1 MRSKDKKIENI
12 LLALLV
18 GLLLGIGIFLLIGVN
33 KNNFRYLI
41 STRSVKIL
49 AMVLSGTCVAVS
61 TLIFQTVTDSRI
73 LTPSVMGLDAMYG
86 FLQTM
91 TVFTLR
97 RMIPSLTAPIPKFFI
112 TIGLM
117 ILVSLFLQQ
126 FFTGKSKGKLL
137 YMILIGMVV
146 GTFLDSLS
154 SGLQMVMDP
163 DEFLI
168 LQSSLFASYSRVN
181 TTLLSI
187 SYAVAGAIF
196 FWLRKD
202 IRTLDVMSLG
212 YSQSI
217 NLGLDYKKLL
227 RKNLTIVGILVSI
240 STALVGPVAF
250 LGLLTVNISKELL
263 KTYKHKYLI
272 VGSIFMSI
280 LSLIIGQ
287 LIVEKIFNNSFA
299 VGTIINFVG
308 GMYLLWILLKER
320 RVG

>member
-1 MRSKDKKIENI
+1 MKSKEKRIENI
-12 LLALLV
+12 LFGLLV
-18 GLLLGIGIFLLIGVN
+18 GVLIGIALFLLIGVN
-33 KNNFRYLI
+33 KSNFRYLI
-41 STRSVKIL
+41 STRSIKIL
-49 AMVLSGTCVAVS
+49 AIILSGTCVAIS

-73 LTPSVMGLDAMYG
+73 LTPSVMGLDSMYV

-91 TVFTLR
+91 TIFIFR
-97 RMIPSLTAPIPKFFI
+97 RMIPVLTAPIPKFFI

-117 ILVSLFLQQ
+117 VMISIFLQK

-137 YMILIGMVV
+137 YMILIGMIV

-154 SGLQMVMDP
+154 SGIQMVMDP

-168 LQSSLFASYSRVN
+168 LQSSLFASYNRVN
-181 TTLLSI
+181 TTLLLI
-187 SYAVAGAIF
+187 AYIIVGLVF
-196 FWLRKD
+196 FWLRND
-202 IRTLDVMSLG
+202 MRTLDVLSLG

-227 RKNLTIVGILVSI
+227 RKNLTIVGVLVSI
-240 STALVGPVAF
+240 STALVGPVVF

-263 KTYKHKYLI
+263 KTYKHKYL
-272 VGSIFMSI
+272 VTGSIFMSI
-280 LSLIIGQ
+280 LSLIVGQ
-287 LIVEKIFNNSFA
+287 IIIERVFNNSFP

>member
-1 MRSKDKKIENI
+1 MRNKDKKIENI
-12 LLALLV
+12 LLLLLV
-18 GLLLGIGIFLLIGVN
+18 SVLIAIALFLFIGVN

-41 STRSVKIL
+41 ETRGIKIL
-49 AMVLSGTCVAVS
+49 AIILSGTCVAVS

-91 TVFTLR
+91 TIFMFR
-97 RMIPSLTAPIPKFFI
+97 KMIPSLTAPIPKFFI

-117 ILVSLFLQQ
+117 AAVSIFLQQ

-154 SGLQMVMDP
+154 NGIQMIMDP
-163 DEFLI
+163 DEFLV
-168 LQSSLFASYSRVN
+168 LQSSLFASYNRVN
-181 TTLLSI
+181 TTLLLI
-187 SYAVAGAIF
+187 AYIIVGAIF
-196 FWLRKD
+196 VWLRKD
-202 IRTLDVMSLG
+202 TRTLDVMSLG

-240 STALVGPVAF
+240 STALVGPVVF

-263 KTYKHKYLI
+263 KTYKHKYL
-272 VGSIFMSI
+272 VVASIFMSI
-280 LSLIIGQ
+280 LSLLVGQ
-287 LIVEKIFNNSFA
+287 MIVERIFNNSFP

-320 RVG
+320 KVG

>member
-1 MRSKDKKIENI
+1 MFDKR
-12 LLALLV
+12 AHHS
-18 GLLLGIGIFLLIGVN
+18 IFLLIGVN

-49 AMVLSGTCVAVS
+49 AMILSGTCVAIS

-91 TVFTLR
+91 TVFMLR
-97 RMIPSLTAPIPKFFI
+97 RMIPSLTTPVPKFFI

-117 ILVSLFLQQ
+117 VLVSVFLQQ

-181 TTLLSI
+181 TTLLLI
-187 SYAVAGAIF
+187 SYIIVGAIF

-217 NLGLDYKKLL
+217 NLELDYKKLL

-263 KTYKHKYLI
+263 KTYKHKYLV

-280 LSLIIGQ
+280 LSLIVGQ
-287 LIVEKIFNNSFA
+287 LIVEKIFNNSFP

>member
-18 GLLLGIGIFLLIGVN
+18 GLLLGIGIFLIIGVN

>member
-1 MRSKDKKIENI
+1 MRSKEKKIENI

-49 AMVLSGTCVAVS
+49 AMILSGTCVAIS

-91 TVFTLR
+91 TVFMLR
-97 RMIPSLTAPIPKFFI
+97 RMIPSLTTPVPKFFI

-117 ILVSLFLQQ
+117 VLVSVFLQQ

-168 LQSSLFASYSRVN
+168 LQSSLFASY
-181 TTLLSI
+181 
-187 SYAVAGAIF
+187 
-196 FWLRKD
+196 
-202 IRTLDVMSLG
+202 
-212 YSQSI
+212 
-217 NLGLDYKKLL
+217 
-227 RKNLTIVGILVSI
+227 
-240 STALVGPVAF
+240 
-250 LGLLTVNISKELL
+250 
-263 KTYKHKYLI
+263 
-272 VGSIFMSI
+272 
-280 LSLIIGQ
+280 
-287 LIVEKIFNNSFA
+287 
-299 VGTIINFVG
+299 
-308 GMYLLWILLKER
+308 
-320 RVG
+320 